1 MKYLLLFLLLT
12 HFTSCQTPLSK
23 WSYDQFK
30 KHQRSSD
37 IHKKGY
43 WDKWINLPLEERVI
57 EGTDEIIQFITDDNI
72 YNHYRD
78 RPSKIKLSAE
88 NLAVIKE
95 ALASLPSWIKKPI
108 EDNITAIIILKDVG
122 GSALTDKILS
132 FKNKGFIIFDI
143 KTLTKSAN
151 DWCTWKESSP
161 FKEGTHKLKCIIEEE
176 RYNDK
181 VGAFRYIFLHEAAH
195 ILNLSTDILP
205 YWNIDLKSEEE
216 VEAYSFLKESW
227 HLGKKSF
234 LNQKRKYKRISFT
247 PYYKEKDAVKNNL
260 MLEYY
265 KELSQ
270 SDFPTLYGTK
280 NPWDDF
286 AESYVNYIHTQVFKK
301 PFRIEIYNKEK
312 LVYTYKDCWNS
323 KRCKKKKAL
332 LRNYLMDR
340 RSKAN

>member
-1 MKYLLLFLLLT
+1 MKYFLFLFLILT
-12 HFTSCQTPLSK
+12 QFASCQTPLSK
-23 WSYDQFK
+23 WSQERFK
-30 KHQRSSD
+30 KHQRSNA

-57 EGTDEIIQFITDDNI
+57 EGTDEIIQFLTDDNI
-72 YNHYRD
+72 YNHYPN
-78 RPSKIKLSAE
+78 RPSKIKLTKE

-108 EDNITAIIILKDVG
+108 EENITAIIILENIG
-122 GSALTDKILS
+122 GSALTDKIES

-161 FKEGTHKLKCIIEEE
+161 FKEGPLKLKCIIEEE
-176 RYNDK
+176 KFNDK

-205 YWNIDLKSEEE
+205 YWNVVLKTEEE
-216 VEAYSFLKESW
+216 VEAYSFLKQSW
-227 HLGKKSF
+227 FLGKKTF
-234 LNQKRKYKRISFT
+234 LNQKRKYKKISYT
-247 PYYKEKDAVKNNL
+247 PFYKPKDAVKNSS
-260 MLEYY
+260 MLDYY

-286 AESYVNYIHTQVFKK
+286 AESYVNYIHTQIFKK
-301 PFRIEIYNKEK
+301 PFRIEIYEKEK

-323 KRCKKKKAL
+323 KRCKRKKKL
-332 LRNYLMDR
+332 IRSYLTG
-340 RSKAN
+340 KK